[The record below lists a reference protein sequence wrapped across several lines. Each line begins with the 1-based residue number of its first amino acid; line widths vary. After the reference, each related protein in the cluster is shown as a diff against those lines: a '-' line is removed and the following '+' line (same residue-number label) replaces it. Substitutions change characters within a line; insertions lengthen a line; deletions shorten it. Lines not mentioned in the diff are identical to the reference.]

1 MNSGGGVIVANERD
15 ENGTNKGAQGAAEDP
30 RVMGEAAWAG
40 WGSGAREQR
49 LGGLMKELRNVA
61 RPCPLIR
68 EDKGCY
74 NSRRRPRES

>member
-1 MNSGGGVIVANERD
+1 MEQTRELKVRRKPAGDGGGS
-15 ENGTNKGAQGAAEDP
+15 
-30 RVMGEAAWAG
+30 AG
-40 WGSGAREQR
+40 RAGFAGGGEQR

>member
-1 MNSGGGVIVANERD
+1 MEQTGELKVRRKPAGDGGGS
-15 ENGTNKGAQGAAEDP
+15 
-30 RVMGEAAWAG
+30 AG
-40 WGSGAREQR
+40 LGVWEER
-49 LGGLMKELRNVA
+49 LGGLMKEPRNVV